1 MNIRTVVLMTLAG
14 LIIATTANAGNP
26 EIQVWRDADL
36 NVWQAHYGKPVRIEN
51 SSASL
56 NLPDDGSRQY
66 YWNFSRFEVEATF
79 LQSGK
84 LSCFNIEARQ
94 GNQALTFTEAKAL
107 ADKLGFGPYHLDDG
121 DPAWG
126 DPTAQSATAFF
137 QDAAFH
143 FEAVHEDEE

>member
-1 MNIRTVVLMTLAG
+1 MALAS
-14 LIIATTANAGNP
+14 LIIATTALAGNP

-36 NVWQAHYGKPVRIEN
+36 NVWQAHYGKPTKIEN
-51 SSASL
+51 
-56 NLPDDGSRQY
+56 GYQY
-66 YWNFSRFEVEATF
+66 YWNVSRFEVEASF
-79 LQSGK
+79 LKSGK
-84 LSCFNIEARQ
+84 LANFNIEARK
-94 GNQALTFTEAKAL
+94 GNQPLTFTEAKAL

-137 QDAAFH
+137 QDASFH